1 MTDLTWNRDGA
12 DWPNREAS
20 RFVEARGIRWHVQRL
35 GQGPALLLIHGT
47 GAATHSWRG
56 LLPMLAPHFDVIAP
70 DLPGH
75 GFTASPA
82 PQRLSLP
89 GMAADLAALLRQ
101 LGVAPDIA
109 VGHSAGAAILARM
122 CLDRKI
128 APRLLVSLNGAFMP
142 FGGVA
147 QHLFSPLAKLLVLNP
162 MMPRLFAWQ
171 ASHAGAVER
180 LIRNTGSTLDP
191 RGIALYRKLVRSP
204 AHVAAALRM
213 MANWQLSPLVR
224 DLPTLKTKLLLVA
237 AGNDRSISPD
247 VARQVRDLVPDA
259 MIERMAG
266 LGHLAHE
273 EAPQRTAD
281 LIVRYA
287 WQAEIRASTFTRSN
301 GAKYVN

>member
-1 MTDLTWNRDGA
+1 MSDLIWSRDGA

-20 RFVEARGIRWHVQRL
+20 RFVEAAGIRWHVQRL
-35 GQGPALLLIHGT
+35 GQGPVLLLIHGT

-56 LLPMLAPHFDVIAP
+56 LLPNLAPHFDVIAP

-75 GFTASPA
+75 GFTSTLSPH
-82 PQRLSLP
+82 RLSLS
-89 GMAADLAALLRQ
+89 GMAADLAALVRQ
-101 LGVAPDIA
+101 LDVAPEIA

-142 FGGVA
+142 FGGIA
-147 QHLFSPLAKLLVLNP
+147 HHLFSPLAKLLVLNP

-180 LIRNTGSTLDP
+180 LIRNTGSILDP

-213 MANWQLSPLVR
+213 MANWQLEPLAR
-224 DLPTLKTKLLLVA
+224 DLPALKTRLLLVA
-237 AGNDRSISPD
+237 ADNDRSIPPD
-247 VARQVRDLVPDA
+247 VARQVRELVPHA
-259 MIERMAG
+259 VIEHMAD

-273 EAPQRTAD
+273 EQPQRTAD

-287 WQAEIRASTFTRSN
+287 RAT
-301 GAKYVN
+301 